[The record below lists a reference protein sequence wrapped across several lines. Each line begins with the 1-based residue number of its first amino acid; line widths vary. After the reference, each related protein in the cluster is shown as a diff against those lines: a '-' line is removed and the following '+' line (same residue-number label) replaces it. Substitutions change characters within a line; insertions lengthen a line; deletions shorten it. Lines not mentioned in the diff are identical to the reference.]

1 LAVVLPVSPACLA
14 GMGFVAVFAGAT
26 KCPLTCILLGME
38 LFGWFTAPFLVLS
51 CGMAYL
57 LSGKKSI
64 YRK

>member
-1 LAVVLPVSPACLA
+1 
-14 GMGFVAVFAGAT
+14 MGFVAVFAGAT

-38 LFGWFTAPFLVLS
+38 LFGWFTAPFLVFS

>member
-1 LAVVLPVSPACLA
+1 MLPK
-14 GMGFVAVFAGAT
+14 T
-26 KCPLTCILLGME
+26 KTTPLLLLQTTALWRQIGRWLLLLLLGME